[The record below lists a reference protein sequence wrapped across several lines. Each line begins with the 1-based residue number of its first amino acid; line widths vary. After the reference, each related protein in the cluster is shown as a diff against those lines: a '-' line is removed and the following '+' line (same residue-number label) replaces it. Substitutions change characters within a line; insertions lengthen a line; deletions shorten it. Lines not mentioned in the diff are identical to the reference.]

1 MACSR
6 RPRASAVMAPVAR
19 LRLPVRL
26 RKRPVKA
33 VAVDS
38 APVGQAVPQV
48 ERAPALPLP
57 SLSPATGCRSLPR
70 TGLNGC
76 LPIRLLRVCR
86 AGAALEAAVAA
97 AAGVVVEPVAV
108 VAR

>member
-1 MACSR
+1 
-6 RPRASAVMAPVAR
+6 MAPVAR

-38 APVGQAVPQV
+38 ALVGQAVPLV

-57 SLSPATGCRSLPR
+57 SISPATGCRS
-70 TGLNGC
+70 
-76 LPIRLLRVCR
+76 
-86 AGAALEAAVAA
+86 
-97 AAGVVVEPVAV
+97 
-108 VAR
+108 